1 MFQLRYVQT
10 DVKTDFRLLSY
21 ICKRSNMKNTKDTK
35 LTIRLSKDEKQ
46 KVQEQAK
53 RMNLDTSKFVREHF
67 IKLIS
72 DK

>member
-21 ICKRSNMKNTKDTK
+21 SNMRTNKDTK
-35 LTIRLSKDEKQ
+35 LTIRLSKDEKR
-46 KVQEQAK
+46 KVQDEAA
-53 RMNLDTSKFVREHF
+53 RLNLDTSKFIREHF

-72 DK
+72 EK

>member
-10 DVKTDFRLLSY
+10 DVKTENMFWSY
-21 ICKRSNMKNTKDTK
+21 IYKRSNMKTTKDSK

-46 KVQEQAK
+46 KVQEEAS
-53 RMNLDTSKFVREHF
+53 RLNLDASKFIREHF

-72 DK
+72 EK

>member
-1 MFQLRYVQT
+1 M
-10 DVKTDFRLLSY
+10 KT
-21 ICKRSNMKNTKDTK
+21 TKDTK

-72 DK
+72 EK

>member
-21 ICKRSNMKNTKDTK
+21 SNMRTNKDTK

-72 DK
+72 EK

>member
-1 MFQLRYVQT
+1 MRT
-10 DVKTDFRLLSY
+10 
-21 ICKRSNMKNTKDTK
+21 NKDTK

-46 KVQEQAK
+46 KVQEEAK

-72 DK
+72 AK

>member
-1 MFQLRYVQT
+1 
-10 DVKTDFRLLSY
+10 
-21 ICKRSNMKNTKDTK
+21 MKNTKDTK

-46 KVQEQAK
+46 KLELEAK